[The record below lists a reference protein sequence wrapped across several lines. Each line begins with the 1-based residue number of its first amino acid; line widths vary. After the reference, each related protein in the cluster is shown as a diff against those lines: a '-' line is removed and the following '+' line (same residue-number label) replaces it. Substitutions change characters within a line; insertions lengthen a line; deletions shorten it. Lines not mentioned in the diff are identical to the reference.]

1 MTLVSGRAEK
11 PTRNL
16 ELFKGR
22 VLVAFWRLPVREKPK
37 SSVAETSRFG
47 LSGTESDLHSRFSSS
62 KSKLTLP
69 DLERVLQDLT
79 ATAQESFILRLHLAY
94 SF

>member
-1 MTLVSGRAEK
+1 MTPVSGRAEK

-16 ELFKGR
+16 DLFKGR
-22 VLVAFWRLPVREKPK
+22 VLVAFWRWPVREKQK

-79 ATAQESFILRLHLAY
+79 APAQKPFPVSILLLY

>member
-1 MTLVSGRAEK
+1 M
-11 PTRNL
+11 
-16 ELFKGR
+16 
-22 VLVAFWRLPVREKPK
+22 RENKK

-62 KSKLTLP
+62 KSKVTLP

-79 ATAQESFILRLHLAY
+79 ATTQEPFPVSHLYFIFLLNLRSLGFWGY
-94 SF
+94 FIIDFD